1 MTRWLTE
8 WLPRLVA
15 RAPATIHQKLLAAF
29 LSIVVL
35 LIMVGAVGLQV
46 LIGVT
51 RHAEEVVTLQRKIAA
66 YRQLQHDTTAQLYSV
81 TSALLVPDD
90 RTLEATVRQ
99 LNQFGYDFDRLQ
111 FVAKDEVELLAEVR
125 KEYEQFIQVVPKVV
139 ELIRDGKA
147 REGRELQA
155 AQAYRPGWDPRD
167 WTLDQAARVV
177 LLCASSADGSEI
189 SRRLDRLCSAAD
201 ISELVAYYRGLPL
214 YPDQPRYALR
224 AAEGLRSNM
233 QVVFEAVAHRNPY
246 PAEHLGEPAWNQ
258 LVLKA
263 LFVGSRLDPIVGLD
277 ARRNATLARMLC
289 DYAHERWAASR
300 PVSPEL
306 WRCVGPFA
314 AGPVLADFR
323 RLLERGTITEQ
334 QAATLA
340 LRDATD
346 PDAARLLEL
355 HTALARDGRQ
365 RSLNWQRLAAAGR

>member
-1 MTRWLTE
+1 MTSSEL
-8 WLPRLVA
+8 LGQLLAPRL
-15 RAPATIHQKLLAAF
+15 PAGAA
-29 LSIVVL
+29 
-35 LIMVGAVGLQV
+35 AW
-46 LIGVT
+46 
-51 RHAEEVVTLQRKIAA
+51 IA
-66 YRQLQHDTTAQLYSV
+66 S
-81 TSALLVPDD
+81 
-90 RTLEATVRQ
+90 
-99 LNQFGYDFDRLQ
+99 GIDRLRAG
-111 FVAKDEVELLAEVR
+111 VAD
-125 KEYEQFIQVVPKVV
+125 
-139 ELIRDGKA
+139 
-147 REGRELQA
+147 RELYLLLSLVSRHVGKEPLALNDAELRA
-155 AQAYRPGWDPRD
+155 AQANRPGWDPRD
-167 WTLDQAARVV
+167 WTLDQAARIC
-177 LLCASSADGSEI
+177 LLCASSADGVEM

-246 PAEHLGEPAWNQ
+246 PAEHLAEPAWNQ

-323 RLLERGTITEQ
+323 RLLERGTVTEQ

-346 PDAARLLEL
+346 QDAARLLEL
-355 HTALARDGRQ
+355 HTALARDGRE